1 MVGHHIILSF
11 FFFDEFYFIN
21 EFAFFRGRLL
31 KRSTPSIQNQ
41 PRVNE
46 PSQSTAGNFSSPT
59 GVPSNVLYESSVENI
74 EPVFTV
80 GEDPDMNIIGLSGAR
95 PLGS

>member
-1 MVGHHIILSF
+1 M
-11 FFFDEFYFIN
+11 
-21 EFAFFRGRLL
+21 

-41 PRVNE
+41 PRANE
-46 PSQSTAGNFSSPT
+46 PSQSTVAGNFTYPT
-59 GVPSNVLYESSVENI
+59 GVSSDVLYESSVENI